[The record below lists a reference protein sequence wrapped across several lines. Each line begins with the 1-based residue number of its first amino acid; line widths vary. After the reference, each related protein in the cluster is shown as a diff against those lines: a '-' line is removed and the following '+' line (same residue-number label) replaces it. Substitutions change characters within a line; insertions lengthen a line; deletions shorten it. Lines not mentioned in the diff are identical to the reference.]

1 MVKDVQP
8 KLVNDEQQSLGALK
22 QYGGYIL
29 SAIILVLAGYF
40 GWTYWQKHGGN
51 IDTAAANDFAKIQ
64 SDQNNIETLTT
75 QAATDTKAQAQLTT
89 AQTNL
94 DKDLGEFV
102 ANHDNSVYTWQ
113 ALMLQAKQQ
122 TDKNN
127 LKAAAAT
134 LQKASQLTL
143 KDDGLKAI
151 AILRQAQVLL
161 SDNQADAVQK
171 RLQSPLPAA
180 FEASKLEILGDIANQ
195 QGDKKAAATHYQK
208 AWQLIEQRNQNN
220 PNPQD
225 RALLRIKMESLG
237 LSVKQPDLTGGVL
250 AKPTQAPTQAPIQA
264 ENTAPAAAIASAPAV
279 ASSTK

>member
-22 QYGGYIL
+22 QYGGYIV
-29 SAIILVLAGYF
+29 SAIMLVLAGYF

-51 IDTAAANDFAKIQ
+51 IDSAAANDFAKIQ

-75 QAATDTKAQAQLTT
+75 QAASDTKAQAQLAT

-94 DKDLGEFV
+94 SKDLGEFV
-102 ANHDNSVYTWQ
+102 AKHDNSVYTWQ

-122 TDKNN
+122 TDKND

-143 KDDGLKAI
+143 NDDGLKAI

-161 SDNQADAVQK
+161 SDNQADAAQK

-208 AWQLIEQRNQNN
+208 AWQLIEQRNQTN

-250 AKPTQAPTQAPIQA
+250 AKPTQAPTQS
-264 ENTAPAAAIASAPAV
+264 ENTAPAAASAPAI
-279 ASSTK
+279 ASSIK

>member
-29 SAIILVLAGYF
+29 SAIMLVLAGYF

-75 QAATDTKAQAQLTT
+75 QAASDTKAQAQLTT

-122 TDKNN
+122 TDKND

-161 SDNQADAVQK
+161 SDNQADAAQK

-250 AKPTQAPTQAPIQA
+250 AKPTQA
-264 ENTAPAAAIASAPAV
+264 EKTAPAAAIASAPAV

>member
-29 SAIILVLAGYF
+29 SAIMLVLAGYF

-94 DKDLGEFV
+94 DKDLSEFV
-102 ANHDNSVYTWQ
+102 AKHDNSVYTWQ

-122 TDKNN
+122 TDKND

-161 SDNQADAVQK
+161 SDNQADAAQK

-250 AKPTQAPTQAPIQA
+250 AKPTQAPTQV
-264 ENTAPAAAIASAPAV
+264 ENAAPAAATASAPAV
-279 ASSTK
+279 ASSIK

>member
-22 QYGGYIL
+22 QYGGYIV
-29 SAIILVLAGYF
+29 SAIMLVLAGYF

-51 IDTAAANDFAKIQ
+51 IDSAAANDFAKIQ

-75 QAATDTKAQAQLTT
+75 QAASDTKAQAQLAT

-102 ANHDNSVYTWQ
+102 AKHDNSVYTWQ

-122 TDKNN
+122 TDKND

-161 SDNQADAVQK
+161 SDNQADAAQK

-208 AWQLIEQRNQNN
+208 AWQLIEQRNQTN

-250 AKPTQAPTQAPIQA
+250 AKPTQAPTQS
-264 ENTAPAAAIASAPAV
+264 ENTAPAAASAPAI
-279 ASSTK
+279 ASSIK

>member
-29 SAIILVLAGYF
+29 SAIMLVLAGYF

-75 QAATDTKAQAQLTT
+75 QAASDTKAQAQLAT

-94 DKDLGEFV
+94 GKDLGEFV
-102 ANHDNSVYTWQ
+102 AKHDNSVYTWQ

-122 TDKNN
+122 TDKND

-143 KDDGLKAI
+143 NDEGLKAI

-161 SDNQADAVQK
+161 SDNQADAAQK

-195 QGDKKAAATHYQK
+195 RGDKKAAATHYQK

-250 AKPTQAPTQAPIQA
+250 VKPTQAPTQA
-264 ENTAPAAAIASAPAV
+264 EKTVLAAAASAPAV
-279 ASSTK
+279 ASGIK

>member
-8 KLVNDEQQSLGALK
+8 KLVNDEQQFLGALK

-29 SAIILVLAGYF
+29 SAIMLVLAGYF

-75 QAATDTKAQAQLTT
+75 QAASDTKPQAQLAT

-94 DKDLGEFV
+94 SKDLGEFV
-102 ANHDNSVYTWQ
+102 AKHDNSVYTWQ

-122 TDKNN
+122 TDKND

-161 SDNQADAVQK
+161 SDNQADAAQK

-195 QGDKKAAATHYQK
+195 RGDKKAAATHYQK

-250 AKPTQAPTQAPIQA
+250 VKPTQAPTQA
-264 ENTAPAAAIASAPAV
+264 EKTVLAAAASAPAV
-279 ASSTK
+279 ASGIK

>member
-22 QYGGYIL
+22 QYGGYIV
-29 SAIILVLAGYF
+29 SAIMLVLAGYF
-40 GWTYWQKHGGN
+40 GWSYWQKHGGN

-75 QAATDTKAQAQLTT
+75 QAATDTKAQAQLAT

-94 DKDLGEFV
+94 GKDLGEFV
-102 ANHDNSVYTWQ
+102 AKHDNSVYTWQ

-122 TDKNN
+122 TDKND

-143 KDDGLKAI
+143 NDDGLKAI

-161 SDNQADAVQK
+161 SDNQADAAQK

-195 QGDKKAAATHYQK
+195 RGDKKAAATHYQK

-250 AKPTQAPTQAPIQA
+250 AKPTQAPTQA

>member
-29 SAIILVLAGYF
+29 SAIMLVLAGYF
-40 GWTYWQKHGGN
+40 GWSYWQKHGGN

-75 QAATDTKAQAQLTT
+75 QAASDTKAQAQLTT
-89 AQTNL
+89 AQTNS
-94 DKDLGEFV
+94 DKDLSEFV
-102 ANHDNSVYTWQ
+102 AKHDNSVYTWQ

-122 TDKNN
+122 TDKND

-161 SDNQADAVQK
+161 SDNQADAAQK

-250 AKPTQAPTQAPIQA
+250 AKPTQA
-264 ENTAPAAAIASAPAV
+264 EKTAPAAAIASAPAV

>member
-29 SAIILVLAGYF
+29 SAIMLVLAGYF
-40 GWTYWQKHGGN
+40 GWSYWQKHGGN
-51 IDTAAANDFAKIQ
+51 IDTAAANDYAKIQ

-75 QAATDTKAQAQLTT
+75 QAATDTKAQAQLAT

-122 TDKNN
+122 TDKND

-161 SDNQADAVQK
+161 SDNQADAAQK

-250 AKPTQAPTQAPIQA
+250 AKPTQAPTQA
-264 ENTAPAAAIASAPAV
+264 ENTAAVTASAPAV
-279 ASSTK
+279 ASSIK

>member
-8 KLVNDEQQSLGALK
+8 KLVNDEQQFLGALK

-29 SAIILVLAGYF
+29 SAIMLVLAGYF

-75 QAATDTKAQAQLTT
+75 QAASDTKPQAQLAT

-94 DKDLGEFV
+94 SKDLGEFV
-102 ANHDNSVYTWQ
+102 AKHDNSVYTWQ

-122 TDKNN
+122 TDKND

-143 KDDGLKAI
+143 NDDGLKAI

-161 SDNQADAVQK
+161 SDNQADAAQK

-195 QGDKKAAATHYQK
+195 RGDKKAAATHYQK

-237 LSVKQPDLTGGVL
+237 LSVKQPDLTGSVL
-250 AKPTQAPTQAPIQA
+250 AKPIQAPTQA
-264 ENTAPAAAIASAPAV
+264 ENTAPAAAIASAPAI
-279 ASSTK
+279 ASSIK

>member
-22 QYGGYIL
+22 QYGGYIV
-29 SAIILVLAGYF
+29 SAIMLVLAGYF
-40 GWTYWQKHGGN
+40 GWSYWQKHGGN

-75 QAATDTKAQAQLTT
+75 QAASDTKAQAQLAT

-102 ANHDNSVYTWQ
+102 AKHDNSVYTWQ

-122 TDKNN
+122 TDKND

-161 SDNQADAVQK
+161 SDNQADAAQK

-250 AKPTQAPTQAPIQA
+250 AKPIQAPTQA
-264 ENTAPAAAIASAPAV
+264 ENTAPAAAIASAPAI
-279 ASSTK
+279 ASSIK

>member
-8 KLVNDEQQSLGALK
+8 KLVNDEQQSLVALK
-22 QYGGYIL
+22 QYGGYIV
-29 SAIILVLAGYF
+29 SAIMLVLAGYF

-75 QAATDTKAQAQLTT
+75 QAASDTKPQAQLAT

-94 DKDLGEFV
+94 SKDLGEFV
-102 ANHDNSVYTWQ
+102 AKHDNSVYTWQ

-122 TDKNN
+122 TDKND

-143 KDDGLKAI
+143 KDEGLKAI

-161 SDNQADAVQK
+161 SDNQADAAQK

-208 AWQLIEQRNQNN
+208 AWQLIEQRNQTN

-250 AKPTQAPTQAPIQA
+250 AKPTQAPTQS
-264 ENTAPAAAIASAPAV
+264 ENTAPAAASAPAI

>member
-22 QYGGYIL
+22 QYGGYIV
-29 SAIILVLAGYF
+29 SAIMLVLAGYF
-40 GWTYWQKHGGN
+40 GWSYWQKHGGN

-75 QAATDTKAQAQLTT
+75 QAATDTKAQAQLAT

-102 ANHDNSVYTWQ
+102 AKHDNSVYTWQ

-122 TDKNN
+122 TDKND

-161 SDNQADAVQK
+161 SDNQADAAQK
-171 RLQSPLPAA
+171 RLQNPLPAA

-250 AKPTQAPTQAPIQA
+250 AKPTQA
-264 ENTAPAAAIASAPAV
+264 EKTAPAAAIASAPAV

>member
-8 KLVNDEQQSLGALK
+8 KLVNDEQQSLSALK
-22 QYGGYIL
+22 QYGGYIV
-29 SAIILVLAGYF
+29 SAIMLVLAGYF

-75 QAATDTKAQAQLTT
+75 QAATDTKAQAQLAT

-94 DKDLGEFV
+94 SKDLGEFV
-102 ANHDNSVYTWQ
+102 AKHDNSVYTWQ

-122 TDKNN
+122 TDKND

-143 KDDGLKAI
+143 KDEGLKAI

-161 SDNQADAVQK
+161 SDNQADAAQK

-250 AKPTQAPTQAPIQA
+250 AKPTQAPTQA
-264 ENTAPAAAIASAPAV
+264 ENTAPAAAIASAPAI
-279 ASSTK
+279 ASSIK

>member
-8 KLVNDEQQSLGALK
+8 KLVNDEQQFLGALK

-29 SAIILVLAGYF
+29 SAIMLVLAGYF

-75 QAATDTKAQAQLTT
+75 QAASDTKAQAQLAT
-89 AQTNL
+89 AQANL
-94 DKDLGEFV
+94 AKDLGEFV
-102 ANHDNSVYTWQ
+102 AKHDNSVYTWQ

-122 TDKNN
+122 TDKND

-161 SDNQADAVQK
+161 SDNQADAAQK

-195 QGDKKAAATHYQK
+195 RGDKKAAATHYQK

-250 AKPTQAPTQAPIQA
+250 VKPTQAPTQA
-264 ENTAPAAAIASAPAV
+264 EKTVLAAAASAPAV
-279 ASSTK
+279 ASGIK

>member
-22 QYGGYIL
+22 QYGGYIV
-29 SAIILVLAGYF
+29 SAIMLVLAGYF

-75 QAATDTKAQAQLTT
+75 QAASDTKAQAQLAT
-89 AQTNL
+89 AQANL
-94 DKDLGEFV
+94 AKDLREFV
-102 ANHDNSVYTWQ
+102 AKHDNSVYTWQ

-122 TDKNN
+122 TDQND

-143 KDDGLKAI
+143 KDEGLKAI

-161 SDNQADAVQK
+161 SDNQADAAQK

-237 LSVKQPDLTGGVL
+237 LSVKQPDLTGSVL
-250 AKPTQAPTQAPIQA
+250 AKPIQAPTQA
-264 ENTAPAAAIASAPAV
+264 ENTAPAAAIASAPAI
-279 ASSTK
+279 ASSIK

>member
-8 KLVNDEQQSLGALK
+8 KLVNDEQQFLSALK
-22 QYGGYIL
+22 QYGGYIV
-29 SAIILVLAGYF
+29 SAIMLVLAGYF
-40 GWTYWQKHGGN
+40 GWSYWQKHGGN

-75 QAATDTKAQAQLTT
+75 QAATDTKAQAQLAT
-89 AQTNL
+89 AQANL
-94 DKDLGEFV
+94 AKNLREFV
-102 ANHDNSVYTWQ
+102 AKHDNSVYTWQ

-122 TDKNN
+122 TDKND

-161 SDNQADAVQK
+161 SDNQADAAQK

-195 QGDKKAAATHYQK
+195 QGDKKAAINHYQK

-250 AKPTQAPTQAPIQA
+250 AKPIQAPTQA
-264 ENTAPAAAIASAPAV
+264 ENTAPAAAIASAPAI
-279 ASSTK
+279 ASSIK

>member
-22 QYGGYIL
+22 QYGGYIV
-29 SAIILVLAGYF
+29 SAIMLVLAGYF
-40 GWTYWQKHGGN
+40 GWSYWQKHGGN

-75 QAATDTKAQAQLTT
+75 QAATDPKAQAQLAT

-94 DKDLGEFV
+94 SKDLSEFV
-102 ANHDNSVYTWQ
+102 AKHDNSVYTWQ

-122 TDKNN
+122 TDNN
-127 LKAAAAT
+127 DLKAAAAT

-161 SDNQADAVQK
+161 SDNQADAAQK

-195 QGDKKAAATHYQK
+195 RGDKKAAATHYQK

-250 AKPTQAPTQAPIQA
+250 AKPTQAPTQA
-264 ENTAPAAAIASAPAV
+264 ENTAAAAASAPAV
-279 ASSTK
+279 ASSIK

>member
-22 QYGGYIL
+22 QYGGYIV
-29 SAIILVLAGYF
+29 SAIMLVLAGYF

-51 IDTAAANDFAKIQ
+51 IDSAAANDFAKIQ
-64 SDQNNIETLTT
+64 SDQNNIETLST
-75 QAATDTKAQAQLTT
+75 QAASDTKAQAQLAT

-102 ANHDNSVYTWQ
+102 AKHDNSVYTWQ

-122 TDKNN
+122 TDKND

-161 SDNQADAVQK
+161 SDNQADAAQK

-250 AKPTQAPTQAPIQA
+250 AKPTQAPTQS
-264 ENTAPAAAIASAPAV
+264 ENTAAAAPSE
-279 ASSTK
+279 

>member
-8 KLVNDEQQSLGALK
+8 KLVNDEQQSLSALK
-22 QYGGYIL
+22 QYGGYIV
-29 SAIILVLAGYF
+29 SAIMLVLAGYF

-75 QAATDTKAQAQLTT
+75 QAATDTKAQAQLAT

-94 DKDLGEFV
+94 SKDLGEFV
-102 ANHDNSVYTWQ
+102 AKHDNSVYTWQ

-122 TDKNN
+122 TDKND

-161 SDNQADAVQK
+161 SDNQADAAQK

-195 QGDKKAAATHYQK
+195 QGDKKAAASHYQK

-250 AKPTQAPTQAPIQA
+250 AKPTQAPTQS
-264 ENTAPAAAIASAPAV
+264 ENTAPAAASAPAI

>member
-8 KLVNDEQQSLGALK
+8 KLVNDEQQSLSALK
-22 QYGGYIL
+22 QYGGYIV
-29 SAIILVLAGYF
+29 SAIMLVLAGYF
-40 GWTYWQKHGGN
+40 GWSYWQKQGGN

-75 QAATDTKAQAQLTT
+75 QAATDTKAQAQLAT
-89 AQTNL
+89 AQANL
-94 DKDLGEFV
+94 AKNLHEFV
-102 ANHDNSVYTWQ
+102 AKHDNSVYTWQ

-122 TDKNN
+122 TDKND

-161 SDNQADAVQK
+161 SDNQADAAQK

-195 QGDKKAAATHYQK
+195 QGDKKSAINHYQK
-208 AWQLIEQRNQNN
+208 AWQLIEQRNQTN

-250 AKPTQAPTQAPIQA
+250 AKPTQAPTQA

>member
-22 QYGGYIL
+22 QYGGYIV
-29 SAIILVLAGYF
+29 SAIMLVLAGYF

-122 TDKNN
+122 TDKND

-143 KDDGLKAI
+143 KDEGLKAI

-161 SDNQADAVQK
+161 SDNQADAAQK

-250 AKPTQAPTQAPIQA
+250 AKLNQAPTQA
-264 ENTAPAAAIASAPAV
+264 ENTAPAAATASAPAV
-279 ASSTK
+279 ASSIK

>member
-75 QAATDTKAQAQLTT
+75 QAASDTKAQAQLAT

-102 ANHDNSVYTWQ
+102 AKHDNSVYTWQ

-122 TDKNN
+122 TDKND

-161 SDNQADAVQK
+161 SDNQADAAQK

-195 QGDKKAAATHYQK
+195 QGDKKTAATHYQK

-264 ENTAPAAAIASAPAV
+264 ENTAPVAAIASAPAV
-279 ASSTK
+279 ASSIK

>member
-22 QYGGYIL
+22 QYGGYIV
-29 SAIILVLAGYF
+29 SAIMLVLAGYF

-75 QAATDTKAQAQLTT
+75 QAASDTKAQAQLAT

-94 DKDLGEFV
+94 SKDLGEFV
-102 ANHDNSVYTWQ
+102 AKHDNSVYTWQ

-122 TDKNN
+122 TDKND

-161 SDNQADAVQK
+161 SDNQADAAQK
-171 RLQSPLPAA
+171 CLQSPLPAA

-220 PNPQD
+220 PNLQD

-250 AKPTQAPTQAPIQA
+250 AKPTQAPTQA
-264 ENTAPAAAIASAPAV
+264 ENTAPAAATASAPAV
-279 ASSTK
+279 ASSIK

>member
-22 QYGGYIL
+22 QYGGYIV
-29 SAIILVLAGYF
+29 SAIMLVLAGYF
-40 GWTYWQKHGGN
+40 GWSYWQKHGGN

-94 DKDLGEFV
+94 DKDLSEFV
-102 ANHDNSVYTWQ
+102 AKHDNSVYTWQ

-122 TDKNN
+122 TDKND

-161 SDNQADAVQK
+161 SDNQADAAQK

-250 AKPTQAPTQAPIQA
+250 AKPTQAPTQA
-264 ENTAPAAAIASAPAV
+264 ENTAPAAASVPAV

>member
-8 KLVNDEQQSLGALK
+8 KLVNDEQQFLGALK

-29 SAIILVLAGYF
+29 SAIMLVLAGYF

-75 QAATDTKAQAQLTT
+75 QAASDTKPQAQLAT

-94 DKDLGEFV
+94 SKDLGEFV
-102 ANHDNSVYTWQ
+102 AKHDNSVYTWQ

-122 TDKNN
+122 TDKND

-143 KDDGLKAI
+143 NDDGLKAI

-161 SDNQADAVQK
+161 SDNQADAAQK

-195 QGDKKAAATHYQK
+195 RGDKKAAATHYQK

-250 AKPTQAPTQAPIQA
+250 AKPTQAPTQA
-264 ENTAPAAAIASAPAV
+264 EKTVLAAAASAPAV
-279 ASSTK
+279 ASGIK

>member
-29 SAIILVLAGYF
+29 SAIMLVLAGYF
-40 GWTYWQKHGGN
+40 GWSYWQKHGGN

-75 QAATDTKAQAQLTT
+75 QAASDTKAQAQLTT

-122 TDKNN
+122 TDKND

-161 SDNQADAVQK
+161 SDNQADAAQK

-250 AKPTQAPTQAPIQA
+250 AKPTQAPTQV
-264 ENTAPAAAIASAPAV
+264 ENAAPAAAIASAPAV

>member
-8 KLVNDEQQSLGALK
+8 KLVNDEQQSLSALK
-22 QYGGYIL
+22 QYGGYIV
-29 SAIILVLAGYF
+29 SAIMLVLAGYF

-75 QAATDTKAQAQLTT
+75 QAATDTKAQAQLAT
-89 AQTNL
+89 AQANL
-94 DKDLGEFV
+94 AKNLREFV
-102 ANHDNSVYTWQ
+102 AKHDNSVYTWQ

-122 TDKNN
+122 TDKND

-161 SDNQADAVQK
+161 SDNQADAAQK

-250 AKPTQAPTQAPIQA
+250 AKPTQAPTQV
-264 ENTAPAAAIASAPAV
+264 ENAAPAAATASAPAV

>member
-8 KLVNDEQQSLGALK
+8 KLVNDEQQSLSALK
-22 QYGGYIL
+22 QYGGYIV
-29 SAIILVLAGYF
+29 SAIMLVLAGYF
-40 GWTYWQKHGGN
+40 GWTYWQKQGGN

-75 QAATDTKAQAQLTT
+75 QAASDTKAQAQLTT

-122 TDKNN
+122 TDKND

-161 SDNQADAVQK
+161 SDNQADAAQK

-250 AKPTQAPTQAPIQA
+250 AKPTQA
-264 ENTAPAAAIASAPAV
+264 ENTAPAAAIASAPAI
-279 ASSTK
+279 ASSIK

>member
-8 KLVNDEQQSLGALK
+8 KLVNDEQQSLSALK
-22 QYGGYIL
+22 QYGGYIV
-29 SAIILVLAGYF
+29 SAIMLVLAGYF

-75 QAATDTKAQAQLTT
+75 QAATDTKAQAQLAT
-89 AQTNL
+89 AQANL
-94 DKDLGEFV
+94 AKNLREFV
-102 ANHDNSVYTWQ
+102 AKHDNSVYTWQ

-122 TDKNN
+122 TDQND

-161 SDNQADAVQK
+161 SDNQADAAQK

-250 AKPTQAPTQAPIQA
+250 AKPIQAPTQA
-264 ENTAPAAAIASAPAV
+264 ENTAPAAAIASAPAI
-279 ASSTK
+279 ASSIK

>member
-29 SAIILVLAGYF
+29 SAIMLVLAGYF

-51 IDTAAANDFAKIQ
+51 IDSAAANDFAKIQ

-75 QAATDTKAQAQLTT
+75 QAASDSKAQAQLTT

-102 ANHDNSVYTWQ
+102 AKHDNSVYTWQ

-122 TDKNN
+122 TDKND

-143 KDDGLKAI
+143 KDEGLKAI

-161 SDNQADAVQK
+161 SDNQADAAQK

-250 AKPTQAPTQAPIQA
+250 AKPTQAPTQA
-264 ENTAPAAAIASAPAV
+264 ENTAPATASAPAV
-279 ASSTK
+279 ASSIK

>member
-22 QYGGYIL
+22 QYGGYIV
-29 SAIILVLAGYF
+29 SAIMLVLAGYF
-40 GWTYWQKHGGN
+40 GWSYWQKHGGN

-75 QAATDTKAQAQLTT
+75 QAATDPKAQAQLAT

-94 DKDLGEFV
+94 SKDLSEFV
-102 ANHDNSVYTWQ
+102 AKHDNSVYTWQ

-122 TDKNN
+122 TDNN
-127 LKAAAAT
+127 DLKAAAAT

-161 SDNQADAVQK
+161 SDNQVDAAQK

-250 AKPTQAPTQAPIQA
+250 AKPTQAPTQA
-264 ENTAPAAAIASAPAV
+264 ENTAAAAAIASAPAI
-279 ASSTK
+279 ASRIK

>member
-22 QYGGYIL
+22 QYGGYIV
-29 SAIILVLAGYF
+29 SAIMLVLAGYF
-40 GWTYWQKHGGN
+40 GWSYWQKHGGN

-75 QAATDTKAQAQLTT
+75 QAATDPKAQAQLAT

-94 DKDLGEFV
+94 SKDLSEFV
-102 ANHDNSVYTWQ
+102 AKHDNSVYTWQ

-122 TDKNN
+122 TDNN
-127 LKAAAAT
+127 DLKAAAAT

-161 SDNQADAVQK
+161 SDNQADAAQK

-195 QGDKKAAATHYQK
+195 RGDKKAAATHYQK

-250 AKPTQAPTQAPIQA
+250 AKPTQAEKTVL
-264 ENTAPAAAIASAPAV
+264 AAAASAPAV
-279 ASSTK
+279 ASGIK

>member
-29 SAIILVLAGYF
+29 SAIMLVLAGYF

-75 QAATDTKAQAQLTT
+75 QAASDTKAQAQLAT

-122 TDKNN
+122 TDKND

-161 SDNQADAVQK
+161 SDNQADAAQK

-250 AKPTQAPTQAPIQA
+250 AKPTQAPTQA
-264 ENTAPAAAIASAPAV
+264 ENTAPAAATASAPAV
-279 ASSTK
+279 ASSIK

>member
-8 KLVNDEQQSLGALK
+8 KLVNDEQQFLGALK
-22 QYGGYIL
+22 QYGGYIV
-29 SAIILVLAGYF
+29 SAIMLVLAGYF

-94 DKDLGEFV
+94 DKDLDEFV
-102 ANHDNSVYTWQ
+102 AKHDNSVYTWQ

-122 TDKNN
+122 TDKND

-143 KDDGLKAI
+143 KDEGLKAI

-161 SDNQADAVQK
+161 SDNQADAAQK

-195 QGDKKAAATHYQK
+195 RGDKKAAATHYQK

-250 AKPTQAPTQAPIQA
+250 VKPTQAPTQA
-264 ENTAPAAAIASAPAV
+264 EKTVLAAAASAPAV
-279 ASSTK
+279 ASGIK

>member
-29 SAIILVLAGYF
+29 SAIMLVLAGYF
-40 GWTYWQKHGGN
+40 GWSYWQKHGGN

-94 DKDLGEFV
+94 DKDLDEFV
-102 ANHDNSVYTWQ
+102 AKHDNSVYTWQ

-122 TDKNN
+122 TDKND
-127 LKAAAAT
+127 LKAATAT

-161 SDNQADAVQK
+161 SDNQADAAQK

-250 AKPTQAPTQAPIQA
+250 AKPTQA
-264 ENTAPAAAIASAPAV
+264 EKTAPAAAIASAPAV

>member
-22 QYGGYIL
+22 QYGGYIV
-29 SAIILVLAGYF
+29 SAIVLVLAGYF

-75 QAATDTKAQAQLTT
+75 QAASDTKAQAQLAT

-94 DKDLGEFV
+94 SKDLGEFV
-102 ANHDNSVYTWQ
+102 AKHDNSVYTWQ

-122 TDKNN
+122 TDKND

-161 SDNQADAVQK
+161 SDNQADAAQK
-171 RLQSPLPAA
+171 RLQSSLPAA

-250 AKPTQAPTQAPIQA
+250 AKPTQA
-264 ENTAPAAAIASAPAV
+264 ENTAAAAAAASAPAV
-279 ASSTK
+279 ASNIK

>member
-22 QYGGYIL
+22 QYGGYIV
-29 SAIILVLAGYF
+29 SAIMLVLAGYF

-75 QAATDTKAQAQLTT
+75 QAASDTKAQAQLAT

-102 ANHDNSVYTWQ
+102 AKHDNSVYTWQ

-122 TDKNN
+122 TDKND

-161 SDNQADAVQK
+161 SDNQADAAQK

-250 AKPTQAPTQAPIQA
+250 AKPTQAPTQV
-264 ENTAPAAAIASAPAV
+264 ENAAPAAATASAPAV